1 MCREPLTRL
10 FVPPQFA
17 VSITKFKPQTSSN
30 ILYSAYLPTFSDEIQ
45 LCWAACEAGCTNE
58 HSGER
63 LFIVS
68 VLSPHLTMLCL
79 YPLVCEAR
87 NFVAKSLIK

>member
-1 MCREPLTRL
+1 MFINSTE
-10 FVPPQFA
+10 
-17 VSITKFKPQTSSN
+17 
-30 ILYSAYLPTFSDEIQ
+30 
-45 LCWAACEAGCTNE
+45 CTNE